1 MFTKTPSLPLA
12 YKIKRKQSVEM
23 LTQGGGQALGVCA
36 ECMGLRAAGGKLPL
50 THGMA
55 VAYTLAPYACLA
67 TSGAWGRG
75 THVKEVAW
83 DRPQAASGAQRWV
96 S

>member
-1 MFTKTPSLPLA
+1 
-12 YKIKRKQSVEM
+12 M

-50 THGMA
+50 T
-55 VAYTLAPYACLA
+55 YTLASYACLV
-67 TSGAWGRG
+67 TSGAWGRS